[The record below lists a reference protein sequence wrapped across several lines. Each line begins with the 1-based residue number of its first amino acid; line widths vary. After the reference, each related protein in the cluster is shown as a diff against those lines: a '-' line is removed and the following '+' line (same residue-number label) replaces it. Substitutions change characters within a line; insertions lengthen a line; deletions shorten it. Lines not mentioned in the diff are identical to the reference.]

1 MTPERQKELLAFA
14 KALRGTPSTA
24 MAGVEL
30 LEAVNAIKARDKTIA
45 DLNTAVDELTK
56 QGEQYIEQRNTR
68 DKLLRKCGNWFAL
81 EVASPL
87 ADEDATRISRRAL
100 LYEIDRLLGKEA
112 KR

>member
-1 MTPERQKELLAFA
+1 MTPERQKKLLAFA

-30 LEAVNAIKARDKTIA
+30 REAVIAVRARDKTIA

-68 DKLLRKCGNWFAL
+68 DNLLRQIQDDMK
-81 EVASPL
+81 EASGWVG
-87 ADEDATRISRRAL
+87 A
-100 LYEIDRLLGKEA
+100 IDDLLGEEA
-112 KR
+112 KK